1 MVTNG
6 RVFVFLY
13 EPLLNI
19 LGIFVNGVF
28 QSKIQKQLKYEK
40 QLKILEG
47 QILANAAE
55 FFPKFEKTFSESDK
69 KTFKDNLLPFF
80 ALMDEVKTIFREP
93 FPKYEERPPEKWL
106 EIYAK
111 SYTKIV

>member
-1 MVTNG
+1 MG
-6 RVFVFLY
+6 RYLNLY
-13 EPLLNI
+13 IKPLLRI
-19 LGIFVNGVF
+19 FLGIFVGGVF

-55 FFPKFEKTFSESDK
+55 FFPKFEKVFSESDK
-69 KTFKDNLLPFF
+69 KTFKDNLTPLF
-80 ALMDEVKTIFREP
+80 AYVEEAKTYFREP

-106 EIYAK
+106 EFYAI